1 MNPMQLQNK
10 MDTIFMNSKD
20 KKTSNPRRLL
30 INLPHK
36 TNLRRDKNMLLYQ
49 ILISTFHG
57 KL

>member
-20 KKTSNPRRLL
+20 KKTSNPLRLL

>member
-10 MDTIFMNSKD
+10 LDTIFMNSKE

-36 TNLRRDKNMLLYQ
+36 KNLRRNKNMLLYQ